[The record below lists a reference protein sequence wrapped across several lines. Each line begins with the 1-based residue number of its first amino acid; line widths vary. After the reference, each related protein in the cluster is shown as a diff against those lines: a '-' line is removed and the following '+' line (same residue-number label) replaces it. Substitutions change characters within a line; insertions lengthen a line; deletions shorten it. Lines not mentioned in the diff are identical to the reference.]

1 MGEVVGAGLLA
12 HVPTIVLPEQIRRE
26 LNNGEDS
33 SLVAGLHQL
42 RREVFDQLDYDTVVV
57 LDAHWATTV
66 EFVVTAQPRR
76 HGRFTSEELP
86 RGMSQRPY
94 DFPGD
99 PELARL
105 IAAQAG
111 RHGTWITAIDDEQL
125 PIFYATTNLWEFLGQ
140 GLPDKR
146 WISIG
151 VCQTADTEDNL
162 RLGRALGAA
171 IAQSERRVLLLAS
184 GALSH
189 TFWPLRQ
196 LRAHE
201 AAGVEHIF
209 TPEAA
214 AADAER
220 IAWFERGE
228 HARVLDTM
236 PEFYRFKPEARF
248 GHYLMMIGALGEGD
262 CTASGRL
269 YGRYENSIGTG
280 QVHLWFDRPAQGF
293 PPSRGTDLSH
303 HQEVSGP

>member
-12 HVPTIVLPEQIRRE
+12 HVPTIVLPEATRRE
-26 LNNGEDS
+26 LNHGEDS
-33 SLVAGLHQL
+33 TLPAGLQQL
-42 RREVFDQLDYDTVVV
+42 RREVFDTLDHDTVVV
-57 LDAHWATTV
+57 LDSHWATTV
-66 EFVVTAQPRR
+66 EYVVTAQRRR
-76 HGRFTSEELP
+76 HGLFTSEELP

-94 DFPGD
+94 DFQGD
-99 PELARL
+99 PELAHA
-105 IAAQAG
+105 IAAQAD
-111 RHGTWITAIDDEQL
+111 RHGTWITPIEDDHL

-140 GLPDKR
+140 GLPDQR

-171 IAQSERRVLLLAS
+171 IAATDRKVVLIAS

-220 IAWFERGE
+220 IQWFENGDHE
-228 HARVLDTM
+228 RVLATM
-236 PEFYRFKPEARF
+236 PVFYRVKPEARF
-248 GHYLMMIGALGEGD
+248 GHYLMMIGALGESD
-262 CTASGRL
+262 CTAPGRL
-269 YGRYENSIGTG
+269 YGRYENSVGTG
-280 QVHLWFDRPAQGF
+280 QAHLWFDRPERGF
-293 PPSRGTDLSH
+293 PPARATRLEEAE
-303 HQEVSGP
+303 Q